1 MAAAKLLLGDA
12 RREPEASALGALG
25 VAAISTATTLATA
38 AFEPPPGGFGT
49 TTYNHLAVAGLAGTF
64 LGGVALV
71 GTSVWVSDNPAAR
84 RGTGKK
90 LLYAAVPPLLA
101 AVVLSVAAL
110 LCPCGARDSARPRI
124 SGRHRRG
131 SSSPA
136 SPSPR
141 EPAPPVLGQDL
152 VGDRLWGMLS
162 CKKTRCNCSDFR
174 GMYNLS
180 KSSKRNAS

>member
-110 LCPCGARDSARPRI
+110 L
-124 SGRHRRG
+124 
-131 SSSPA
+131 
-136 SPSPR
+136 
-141 EPAPPVLGQDL
+141 
-152 VGDRLWGMLS
+152 W
-162 CKKTRCNCSDFR
+162 
-174 GMYNLS
+174 
-180 KSSKRNAS
+180 

>member
-110 LCPCGARDSARPRI
+110 L
-124 SGRHRRG
+124 
-131 SSSPA
+131 
-136 SPSPR
+136 
-141 EPAPPVLGQDL
+141 
-152 VGDRLWGMLS
+152 WGMLS
-162 CKKTRCNCSDFR
+162 CKKTRCICSDFR

>member
-1 MAAAKLLLGDA
+1 MGVA
-12 RREPEASALGALG
+12 RREPEAKIASALGAFG

-38 AFEPPPGGFGT
+38 AFEPPPGGLRT
-49 TTYNHLAVAGLAGTF
+49 TTYNHLVAGTF

-110 LCPCGARDSARPRI
+110 L
-124 SGRHRRG
+124 
-131 SSSPA
+131 
-136 SPSPR
+136 
-141 EPAPPVLGQDL
+141 
-152 VGDRLWGMLS
+152 W
-162 CKKTRCNCSDFR
+162 
-174 GMYNLS
+174 
-180 KSSKRNAS
+180 